1 MIWSDIIL
9 NSITEQTGHL
19 ISVNVGRPREFEHQG
34 RLAASAIWK
43 TPVQGR
49 VAARG
54 VNLEGDDQAD
64 REVHGGPDKAIY
76 AYALEDIAWW
86 EEELGRALGPA
97 IFGENLTTSGVEVT
111 SAVIGETWEVG
122 TALLE
127 VSEPRG
133 PCWKLGAKMED
144 PAFPKRFTKAGRPG
158 AYLRIA
164 RAGILAAGDEIRI
177 VSRPEHGVSVGD
189 VFRIYSKERHRA
201 ALLLTIPE
209 LSEDWKSWARAH
221 LER

>member
-1 MIWSDIIL
+1 
-9 NSITEQTGHL
+9 
-19 ISVNVGRPREFEHQG
+19 
-34 RLAASAIWK
+34 
-43 TPVQGR
+43 
-49 VAARG
+49 

-97 IFGENLTTSGVEVT
+97 AFGENLTTSGVDVT
-111 SAVIGETWEVG
+111 RALVGERWEIG

-127 VSEPRG
+127 VSEPRA
-133 PCWKLGAKMED
+133 PCWKLGAKMGD
-144 PAFPKRFTKAGRPG
+144 LAFPKRFTKAGRPG

-164 RAGILAAGDEIRI
+164 REGILAAGDEIRI

-189 VFRIYSKERHRA
+189 VFRIYAKERGRA
-201 ALLLTIPE
+201 SLLLSIPG
-209 LSEDWKSWARAH
+209 LSEDWKSWARSQ

>member
-1 MIWSDIIL
+1 
-9 NSITEQTGHL
+9 L
-19 ISVNVGRPREFEHQG
+19 ISINVGRPREFDHMG
-34 RLAASAIWK
+34 RLATSAIWK
-43 TPVQGR
+43 TPVAGP

-76 AYALEDIAWW
+76 AYALEDISWW
-86 EEELGRALGPA
+86 EDALGRALGPT
-97 IFGENLTTSGVEVT
+97 IFGENLTTSGVDVT
-111 SAVIGETWEVG
+111 NAVIGEKWEVG
-122 TALLE
+122 SALLE
-127 VSEPRG
+127 VSQPRG
-133 PCWKLGAKMED
+133 PCWKLGAKMGD

-164 RAGILAAGDEIRI
+164 REGILAAGDEIRI

-189 VFRIYSKERHRA
+189 VFRIYSSERKRA
-201 ALLLTIPE
+201 ALLLSVPE
-209 LSEDWKSWARAH
+209 LSEDWKGWARAQ

>member
-1 MIWSDIIL
+1 MQSTKAGNGTL
-9 NSITEQTGHL
+9 V
-19 ISVNVGRPREFEHQG
+19 SVNVGRPREFEHGG
-34 RLAASAIWK
+34 RRATSAIWK
-43 TPVQGR
+43 TPIEGP

-64 REVHGGPDKAIY
+64 RDVHGGPDKAIY

-86 EEELGRALGPA
+86 EDELGRALGPA
-97 IFGENLTTSGVEVT
+97 IFGENLTTSGIDVT

-133 PCWKLGAKMED
+133 PCWKLGAKMGD
-144 PAFPKRFTKAGRPG
+144 PAFPKRFTMAGRPG

-164 RAGILAAGDEIRI
+164 REGVLAAGDEIRI
-177 VSRPEHGVSVGD
+177 VSRPGHGVSVGD
-189 VFRIYSKERHRA
+189 VFRIYTKERKRA
-201 ALLLTIPE
+201 SLLLSIPE
-209 LSEDWKSWARAH
+209 LSEDWKSWARSQ

>member
-1 MIWSDIIL
+1 
-9 NSITEQTGHL
+9 
-19 ISVNVGRPREFEHQG
+19 VGRPREFDHQG

-43 TPVQGR
+43 TPVEGP

-64 REVHGGPDKAIY
+64 RDVHGGPDKAIY
-76 AYALEDIAWW
+76 AYALEDIVWW
-86 EEELGRALGPA
+86 EEELGRTLEPA
-97 IFGENLTTSGVEVT
+97 AFGQNLTTSGIDVT
-111 SAVIGETWEVG
+111 RAVVGERWEIG

-133 PCWKLGAKMED
+133 PCWKLGAKMGD

-158 AYLRIA
+158 TYLRIA
-164 RAGILAAGDEIRI
+164 REGILTAGEEIRI
-177 VSRPEHGVSVGD
+177 VSRPEHGMSVGD
-189 VFRIYSKERHRA
+189 VFRIYSKERGRA
-201 ALLLTIPE
+201 SRLLSIPE

>member
-1 MIWSDIIL
+1 MARNEGALDGS
-9 NSITEQTGHL
+9 GAL
-19 ISVNVGRPREFEHQG
+19 ISVNVGRPREFDHKG

-43 TPVQGR
+43 TPVEGPVR
-49 VAARG
+49 ARG

-76 AYALEDIAWW
+76 AYALEDIGWW
-86 EEELGRALGPA
+86 EEDLGRVLGPA
-97 IFGENLTTSGVEVT
+97 AFGENLTTSGIDVT
-111 SAVIGETWEVG
+111 NAVIGERWEVG

-133 PCWKLGAKMED
+133 PCWKLGAKMGD

-164 RAGILAAGDEIRI
+164 REGILAAGGEIRI
-177 VSRPEHGVSVGD
+177 LSRPAHGVGVGD
-189 VFRIYSKERHRA
+189 VFRIYSKERKRA
-201 ALLLTIPE
+201 SVLLSIPE
-209 LSEDWKSWARAH
+209 LSEGWKSWARSQ
-221 LER
+221 LDR